1 MKRIAA
7 EYVFTLEPGGPL
19 ADGFVEYDDDGTV
32 LRTGICD
39 NVREEETFP
48 DKCIEGHFRQGAQDG
63 MCRKVAGHDV
73 EAGSLCH
80 GRHQQRGRE
89 FPGEVLFTH
98 VYKDIPGGVRL

>member
-39 NVREEETFP
+39 NVRE
-48 DKCIEGHFRQGAQDG
+48 GQMH
-63 MCRKVAGHDV
+63 
-73 EAGSLCH
+73 L
-80 GRHQQRGRE
+80 
-89 FPGEVLFTH
+89 
-98 VYKDIPGGVRL
+98 